1 MNIGAYYYNNSIRQ
15 NGGKNEA
22 VLNVKDVPDKL
33 AKAVVA
39 DYERGLTAEI
49 MKHPWQ
55 SETCIGAWHYLRAL
69 HEKPGPYG
77 GYLPPRDVIHWLIDT
92 VSKNGTFILNVPGR
106 PDGTIDSKEIAVLDG
121 ITAWMQTNSEAIY
134 DTRPWKV
141 YGEGPNSIKAGS
153 FQGGSVSKLGEKDI
167 RFTCNKSRTVIYT
180 LVLGWPTEPFTVQSL
195 GLSSATRPGRVAK
208 LEVLGTDQT
217 VNWNQQTEALSVALP
232 KLDKLAVDYAA
243 VLKVTLA

>member
-1 MNIGAYYYNNSIRQ
+1 M
-15 NGGKNEA
+15 EA
-22 VLNVKDVPDKL
+22 VLNVKDVPDRL

-49 MKHPWQ
+49 VKHPWQ
-55 SETCIGAWHYLRAL
+55 SETCIGAWHYLRFL
-69 HEKPGPYG
+69 YEKPGEYG

-121 ITAWMQTNSEAIY
+121 ITAWMQANGEAIY
-134 DTRPWKV
+134 ETRPWKV

-153 FQGGSVSKLGEKDI
+153 FQGGSISKLGEKDI
-167 RFTCNKSRTVIYT
+167 RFTRNKAATVIYA
-180 LVLGWPTEPFTVQSL
+180 LVLGWPKESFAVQSL
-195 GLSSATRPGRVAK
+195 GLSTPTSPGRVAK
-208 LEVLGTDQT
+208 LELLGTGQK
-217 VNWNQQTEALSVALP
+217 VNWKQDTGSLQVELP
-232 KLDKLAVDYAA
+232 KLYQPAVDFAA